1 MHPNAAFR
9 LDDRDT
15 LRTYAEGIGFG
26 MMFAA
31 TQDGPKVVPRVAH
44 VPFVFTGEDRIA
56 FHIARGN
63 AIARHLDTAQGLF
76 VVNGPDG
83 YISPDYYGTPD
94 QVPTWNYLAIEFEGT
109 VHALSHD
116 DLVAQIDALSSQQE
130 ARLAPKQ
137 PWTRDKMTA
146 GLFDKML
153 SAITGFEMTITAW
166 RGTAKFNQ
174 NKDDAT
180 RSRAASAV
188 RDAGKIALAELME
201 QAN

>member
-1 MHPNAAFR
+1 MHPNTAFR
-9 LDDRDT
+9 VDDRDT
-15 LRTYAEGIGFG
+15 LRTYAEDIGFG

-31 TQDGPKVVPRVAH
+31 TPDGPKVAH
-44 VPFVFTGEDRIA
+44 VPFVFTGEDRMA

-63 AIARHLDTAQGLF
+63 AMAKHLNDATALF

-83 YISPDYYGTPD
+83 YISPDWYGTPD
-94 QVPTWNYLAIEFEGT
+94 QVPTWNYLAIELEGT
-109 VHALSHD
+109 VRMLDHD
-116 DLVAQIDALSSQQE
+116 GLVAQIDTLSSLQE
-130 ARLAPKQ
+130 ARLAPK
-137 PWTRDKMTA
+137 PAWTRDKMTD

-180 RSRAASAV
+180 RLRAASAV
-188 RDAGKIALAELME
+188 RGTGNITLAEWME
-201 QAN
+201 RASR